1 MINLGISNQPLEIV
15 LMKLS
20 VGFFLPKGM
29 YPSLSI
35 GGHLKINTW
44 HSFRS
49 IELVKASRE
58 NFLAFVDHIGQF
70 FAFQAVCLLF
80 AKEFSKQS
88 IIFEISKLYWCKRSP
103 KTNLSQVFVTVVFS
117 DTVF

>member
-1 MINLGISNQPLEIV
+1 
-15 LMKLS
+15 MKLS

-70 FAFQAVCLLF
+70 LLSRQC
-80 AKEFSKQS
+80 AYFS
-88 IIFEISKLYWCKRSP
+88 LR
-103 KTNLSQVFVTVVFS
+103 NLVSNP
-117 DTVF
+117 